1 MFGYAIFSDLSSGS
15 HELTQEKVYSIVAVS
30 LAIVLGAVA
39 VISLSLLRHGYT
51 LKDIRRI
58 HRILKDED
66 LKRHQNSMAKLKWGL
81 VDDIFAYRKVSSAV
95 KKFFLSERLSAQRC

>member
-1 MFGYAIFSDLSSGS
+1 
-15 HELTQEKVYSIVAVS
+15 
-30 LAIVLGAVA
+30 LGAVA

-51 LKDIRRI
+51 LKDITHI
-58 HRILKDED
+58 HRIIKDKDDE
-66 LKRHQNSMAKLKWGL
+66 LKRHKNSMAKLKWGL